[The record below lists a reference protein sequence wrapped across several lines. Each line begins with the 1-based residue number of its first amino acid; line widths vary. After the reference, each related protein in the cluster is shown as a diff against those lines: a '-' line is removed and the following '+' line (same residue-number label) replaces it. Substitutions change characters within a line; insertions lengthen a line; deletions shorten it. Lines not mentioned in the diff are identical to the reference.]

1 LGVKPANSIL
11 GTKTRSRDQLAAA
24 LRSAHALP
32 RSVQRSH
39 QFAQVLEL
47 PFARIC
53 VSGSVSMSTKAEYRA
68 NAEDCLRKAQNA
80 QHEQEKPFWLN
91 LAQSWLHLAQ
101 YSTQNRLK
109 LDVNKAGVGLN
120 ESSAQAARGACPSR
134 RHIRP

>member
-1 LGVKPANSIL
+1 MRYRNPA
-11 GTKTRSRDQLAAA
+11 
-24 LRSAHALP
+24 
-32 RSVQRSH
+32 SH

-47 PFARIC
+47 AFARIC

-91 LAQSWLHLAQ
+91 LAQSWLQLAQ

-109 LDVNKAGVGLN
+109 LDVNKAGIGLN
-120 ESSAQAARGACPSR
+120 ESSAQAARGVCPSR